1 MQNLLEFQAGNYLLT
16 PTTESSSIGGLF
28 GIYGEAAAHRELLCT
43 LARRRGTEEE
53 ETITHI
59 MKYYASSMIKV
70 FATTNYRSFASLFC
84 FSNKQR
90 LSSHS
95 TLSPLSRL
103 NIITQAINIPDEH
116 SAASHFVAPSEVE
129 TVVA

>member
-16 PTTESSSIGGLF
+16 PTTESFSIGGLF
-28 GIYGEAAAHRELLCT
+28 GIYGEAAAHREPLCT
-43 LARRRGTEEE
+43 LARRRGTKEEE

-70 FATTNYRSFASLFC
+70 FATTNYRSFASL